1 MHRISAPTAAHVNG
15 SYVRH
20 HRRVAAED
28 RVPSTPEQ
36 YARSRSS
43 NARPCLAKHPQND
56 AGGGT
61 TVSHAERYSEGTG
74 LVPEPLTELRSR
86 FEWSELN
93 IYEVPGPTGRHGVL
107 LGTKR
112 WHVSD
117 AATASPP

>member
-20 HRRVAAED
+20 HARVDTED
-28 RVPSTPEQ
+28 RVPSTPKR

-61 TVSHAERYSEGTG
+61 TVSHAESHSEGTAKKATATRRRNAV
-74 LVPEPLTELRSR
+74 LSAVRSTELIICLS
-86 FEWSELN
+86 STELF
-93 IYEVPGPTGRHGVL
+93 
-107 LGTKR
+107 
-112 WHVSD
+112 S
-117 AATASPP
+117 S